1 MELEQLQSLIANYE
15 DTQKAIA
22 AEVTSPKVGDYLKEY
37 NIKDHKVFSTTERP
51 DKIVVTDESTSSVKV
66 ARLAVPMQ
74 KRIVQM
80 AVTFLCGRPIKLHA
94 VPADQGQID
103 LFSAITR
110 TWDDNKLDYDTQEL
124 ARILFSETEV
134 AEIWYAEDAEEGY
147 WGTGAMQS
155 AKVRLRMKIV
165 ANSLGDKLYPV
176 FNAAGDMIAFGRGF
190 TKIVEGKKVDCYDL
204 YTANTTYI
212 GVKGDAGWAVTT
224 ATNPTQKIPVIYYR
238 RPNTEWADVQT
249 LIERFEMMISK
260 SADANDYFG
269 SPMVTVEG
277 EVKGFAKKGEEGKVL
292 ELKEGAKVDYLTWD
306 NSPDNVE
313 NEFKRLRS
321 LILDMTDTP
330 DISFENMKGLGT
342 FSGIALKMMFLGAH
356 MKASSNEQIFGK
368 GIQRRINFIKATL
381 GFINTSLQNVV
392 PLLNVKPV
400 FEYFIPEDVDAKIT
414 TLINAVGT
422 GKGIMSQ
429 ETAVRMNP
437 LITDA
442 DAEIARLEE
451 ERNQELPSNL
461 L

>member
-1 MELEQLQSLIANYE
+1 MELEQLQSLLTNYE
-15 DTQKAIA
+15 DVQKAIA
-22 AEVTSPKVGDYLKEY
+22 AEVTSPKVSDFLKQY
-37 NIKDHKVFSTTERP
+37 NVNEHKIFSTTERP

-66 ARLAVPMQ
+66 ARLGVPMQ

-80 AVTFLCGRPIKLHA
+80 AVTFLCGRPIKLHS
-94 VPADQGQID
+94 VPADQSQTD
-103 LFSAITR
+103 LLAAMTR

-147 WGTGAMQS
+147 WGQGAMQT

-190 TKIVEGKKVDCYDL
+190 TKTVQGKKIDCYDL
-204 YTANTTYI
+204 YTEAETII
-212 GVKGDAGWAVTT
+212 GEKGDAGWVTT
-224 ATNPTQKIPVIYYR
+224 PSKNMLNKIPVIYYR
-238 RPNTEWADVQT
+238 RPDTEWNDIQS
-249 LIERFEMMISK
+249 LIERFESLLSN
-260 SADANDYFG
+260 SADNNDYYG
-269 SPMVTVEG
+269 NPMIKVKG
-277 EVKGFAKKGEEGKVL
+277 QVKGFAKKGEQGKII
-292 ELKEGAKVDYLTWD
+292 EIDGDGDAEYMTHNGANESVQ
-306 NSPDNVE
+306 S
-313 NEFKRLRS
+313 EFKMLRS

-330 DISFENMKGLGT
+330 DISFENMRGLGA
-342 FSGIALKMMFLGAH
+342 FSAIALKMMFLGAH

-368 GIQRRINFIKATL
+368 GIQRRLNLIKAAM
-381 GFINTSLQNVV
+381 GMINTSFESIV

-400 FEYFIPEDVDAKIT
+400 FEYFIPEDVEAKVN
-414 TLINAVGT
+414 TLINAVGV

-442 DAEIARLEE
+442 DAEISRLEE
-451 ERNQELPSNL
+451 ERNQELPANL